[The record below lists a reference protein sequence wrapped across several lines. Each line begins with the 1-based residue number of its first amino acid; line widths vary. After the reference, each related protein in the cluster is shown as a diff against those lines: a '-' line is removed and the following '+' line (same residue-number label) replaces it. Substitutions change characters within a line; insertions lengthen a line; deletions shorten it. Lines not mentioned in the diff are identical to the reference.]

1 MTQKSRCFVGIGLQL
16 NLLITLSLKKVINLL
31 DAEDKEN
38 ILVDDTNCDYR
49 KPKDFKQRN

>member
-1 MTQKSRCFVGIGLQL
+1 MTQKSRCFVGIDHQL
-16 NLLITLSLKKVINLL
+16 NLLITVSLKKVINLL

-38 ILVDDTNCDYR
+38 ILVNDTNCDYR